1 MNKAYVFGSSLLNDD
16 DFGEELNTKYENLSH
31 DDKLAFWRGF
41 FDSRGS
47 IVRNMNTGHVG
58 CIIKLSENGILLD
71 KFSTFVGLPWLP
83 YEKNCIMFQ
92 GTNCLEFLHLLYGD
106 KDIEGGFNLNHQNY
120 LDLLYC
126 WQPYIKVMA
135 PTCRF
140 VKLLPDARPPSK
152 TNVTDSGYDLH
163 LIKFLKEENGVLF
176 YDTGIAVQPPHGYYF
191 ELVPRSSMS
200 KTGYM
205 LANSVG
211 IIDASY
217 TGSLKVALI
226 KIVKDAPDIELPARI
241 VQIIPKQ
248 FNHVRMEEVEDLEIT
263 KRGDGGFGSSGR

>member
-1 MNKAYVFGSSLLNDD
+1 MNTAYIFGSSLFNDD
-16 DFGEELNTKYENLSH
+16 DFGEEFDSKYKDLSH
-31 DDKLAFWRGF
+31 SDKLAFWRGF

-47 IVRNMNTGHVG
+47 IARNMATGHVA
-58 CIIKLSENGILLD
+58 CVIRFSDSKKLLEELSALVDI
-71 KFSTFVGLPWLP
+71 PWVP
-83 YEKNCIMFQ
+83 YDTNCISFQ

-106 KDIEGGFNLNHQNY
+106 KDIEGGFNLNQQNY

-126 WQPYIKVMA
+126 WQPHLKVMA

-140 VKLLPDARPPSK
+140 VKLLPDAKAPSK
-152 TNVTDSGYDLH
+152 SNVTDSGYDLH
-163 LIKFLKEENGVLF
+163 LIRLLKEENGVLL
-176 YDTGIAVQPPHGYYF
+176 YDTGVSVQPPHGYYF

-200 KTGYM
+200 KTGHI

-226 KIVKDAPDIELPARI
+226 KIVKDAPDIELPARL

-248 FNHVRMEEVEDLEIT
+248 FCHVRMEEVDDLQIT
-263 KRGDGGFGSSGR
+263 KRANGGFGSSGR